1 MKLWNHGELCYTNKY
16 PSHQLCTHTTII
28 SDHLISRATLSHFCG
43 VERAVADKA
52 PSVPRFSSV
61 SRLHQPRSSGRSARQ
76 LYGGCADRP
85 VACLHGDP
93 SSSQPIG
100 SDRFAAD
107 DSAPLAD
114 FARDDPPCRTPP
126 HPHRARTSIG
136 RSASDSTR
144 SGRSVRSVYLYLSIS
159 VTPSLS
165 LFTNINV
172 LSISIFKGGEHHQSI
187 TRKLLL
193 VRA

>member
-1 MKLWNHGELCYTNKY
+1 MPAGHGALKTRSYH
-16 PSHQLCTHTTII
+16 STII

-126 HPHRARTSIG
+126 HIDRPISLRQH
-136 RSASDSTR
+136 
-144 SGRSVRSVYLYLSIS
+144 SVGPISEVGVSLSIHIS
-159 VTPSLS
+159 NARS
-165 LFTNINV
+165 LFIDFIYEYQCTQYIY
-172 LSISIFKGGEHHQSI
+172 IQ
-187 TRKLLL
+187 RR
-193 VRA
+193 RAPSVHNS

>member
-1 MKLWNHGELCYTNKY
+1 MDAWGCANVPAGHGALKTRSYH
-16 PSHQLCTHTTII
+16 STII

-126 HPHRARTSIG
+126 HIARAH
-136 RSASDSTR
+136 RSADQPPTAL
-144 SGRSVRSVYLYLSIS
+144 GRAD
-159 VTPSLS
+159 
-165 LFTNINV
+165 
-172 LSISIFKGGEHHQSI
+172 Q
-187 TRKLLL
+187 
-193 VRA
+193 

>member
-1 MKLWNHGELCYTNKY
+1 M
-16 PSHQLCTHTTII
+16 
-28 SDHLISRATLSHFCG
+28 
-43 VERAVADKA
+43 ADKA

-107 DSAPLAD
+107 DLAD
-114 FARDDPPCRTPP
+114 FARDDPGY
-126 HPHRARTSIG
+126 G
-136 RSASDSTR
+136 RIIH
-144 SGRSVRSVYLYLSIS
+144 GRGGLVVHVLIVVHYYTYLY
-159 VTPSLS
+159 
-165 LFTNINV
+165 
-172 LSISIFKGGEHHQSI
+172 
-187 TRKLLL
+187 
-193 VRA
+193 